1 MCLQVVMSEHVET
14 ALDSLLQTAGLGGLG
29 PNTAI
34 AAWPDR
40 CRYTYCPL
48 VPSTDHQLAVASSQ

>member
-1 MCLQVVMSEHVET
+1 MTEHVET

-40 CRYTYCPL
+40 WRERLEP
-48 VPSTDHQLAVASSQ
+48 